1 MDFFE
6 RQHQAKKKTGYL
18 VFLFCVSVLLISLL
32 NHLLVATVLGASSVR
47 EENMEF
53 RTTAY
58 TDPAVAALVFMGTFA
73 VIGLADWQHTTAV
86 ADITFMFVTPR
97 CRSICAPVPI
107 TL

>member
-47 EENMEF
+47 EEKMEF
-53 RTTAY
+53 ETTAY
-58 TDPAVAALVFMGTFA
+58 TDPVLAAAASPALMA
-73 VIGLADWQHTTAV
+73 HRDWIYRQHLQL
-86 ADITFMFVTPR
+86 
-97 CRSICAPVPI
+97 PI
-107 TL
+107 DL